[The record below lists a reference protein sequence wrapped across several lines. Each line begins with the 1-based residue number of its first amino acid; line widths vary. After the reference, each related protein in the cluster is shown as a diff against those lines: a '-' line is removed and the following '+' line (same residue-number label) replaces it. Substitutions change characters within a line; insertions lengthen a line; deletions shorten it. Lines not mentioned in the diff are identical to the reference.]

1 MARQRNADVPIKR
14 LSPSETRVRYTGRQ
28 QALRP
33 DTPWGILKGFSPKE
47 VQRVKKMIVWVV
59 VAVAVI
65 AAAVLLFRPSSSGGF
80 QKVDSAGL
88 AAAQKAGAQIVDVR
102 TPGEFQMGHIKG
114 SINVPV
120 SELRTT
126 AASWNRDKEYVLY
139 CASGQRSADAQNV
152 MKDMGFKN
160 VADLVGGVASWNGGL
175 EQGATSAA
183 PAIPVSGK
191 PVMIEF
197 YTPT

>member
-1 MARQRNADVPIKR
+1 M
-14 LSPSETRVRYTGRQ
+14 
-28 QALRP
+28 
-33 DTPWGILKGFSPKE
+33 
-47 VQRVKKMIVWVV
+47 KKVVLWVV
-59 VAVAVI
+59 VAAVVV
-65 AAAVLLFRPSSSGGF
+65 AAAVLLFRPSSGGGF
-80 QKVDSAGL
+80 KKVDSAGL
-88 AAAQKAGAQIVDVR
+88 IAAQKAGAQVVDVR
-102 TPGEFQMGHIKG
+102 TAGEYQMGHIKG
-114 SINVPV
+114 SVNVPV
-120 SELRTT
+120 SELRSA

-160 VADLVGGVASWNGGL
+160 VADLAGGVAVWTGQL
-175 EQGATSAA
+175 EQGAATTA